1 MLNITTN
8 NSVNFNGSR
17 ELILNNKKIAKP
29 VQEMLSP
36 KNLKAATD
44 ELLQDLNGMVL
55 PKVSLDDDLKKIY
68 YSQAAKAD
76 NVTSQKLAEEKAQ
89 RFFYNA

>member
-36 KNLKAATD
+36 TNLRAAT
-44 ELLQDLNGMVL
+44 ENLLQDLNGMVL
-55 PKVSLDDDLKKIY
+55 PKPALVDEVIKAYQQSFKENKI
-68 YSQAAKAD
+68 
-76 NVTSQKLAEEKAQ
+76 TSEKLAEEKVQ
-89 RFFYNA
+89 RLFLNA

>member
-17 ELILNNKKIAKP
+17 ELILNNKIAKP
-29 VQEMLSP
+29 VQEILSP
-36 KNLKAATD
+36 TNLKAATD

-55 PKVSLDDDLKKIY
+55 PRVSLVDDLKNLY
-68 YSQAAKAD
+68 YQTIKK
-76 NVTSQKLAEEKAQ
+76 NKVTSQKLAEEKAQ

>member
-29 VQEMLSP
+29 VQEILSP
-36 KNLKAATD
+36 TKLKAATE

-55 PKVSLDDDLKKIY
+55 PKISLDDDLKNLY
-68 YSQAAKAD
+68 YQTIK
-76 NVTSQKLAEEKAQ
+76 NNKVTSQKLAEEKAQ